1 MIASGHGRNQTSDS
15 YTDDISDFYANV
27 ASGGTGVA
35 PTDSGWQETPDGNL
49 NENPRDPGPQRPL
62 ETPDSTTGAGTQ
74 LDVEHTLTARDIQKM
89 LSRVTPES
97 VLLDPTSPQYSAM
110 QWLLDDIDTSLV
122 YFAGSG
128 YSERIIQR
136 YTLAVVYHAT
146 GGPWGAWETD
156 ELWLTE
162 EDECQWFGVRCGM
175 TGATEEV
182 ATGGPERLRRGAEL
196 NTAQDIVDSQVVYD
210 EESLLSAASSYVTFL
225 DLSNNGLEG
234 VIPEEIGT
242 LWKLG
247 QLLLFDNNI
256 GGAIP
261 WGALTKLQSLHTLYL
276 DRNKLTGNVPNS
288 IGQLSSLKNLDLSG
302 NKLSSSLPNALG
314 NLLDLVV
321 SRSAVRRM
329 RNTQSRCICLRSW
342 SNFLVIL
349 LLCLPLFSDLQFI
362 CTLQDLRL
370 SDNDFTG
377 VFPREVADLTSLA
390 TLMAGG
396 NSIGG
401 NLPGVVGT
409 QLTNL
414 VVVRLHNNEFFGSLP
429 YFASSKLEELHLDG
443 NAFDSNIVIP
453 KSTLLRELYLGKN
466 LLKGTIP
473 ATIASLAPRLERLDL
488 SSNQLSG
495 VIPTAALS
503 QLTKAKDIRLDDNK
517 DLSGDVDGV
526 CDALPD
532 IAANMRVDLSQ
543 VTCKCCNC
551 C

>member
-1 MIASGHGRNQTSDS
+1 M
-15 YTDDISDFYANV
+15 YA
-27 ASGGTGVA
+27 
-35 PTDSGWQETPDGNL
+35 
-49 NENPRDPGPQRPL
+49 
-62 ETPDSTTGAGTQ
+62 
-74 LDVEHTLTARDIQKM
+74 
-89 LSRVTPES
+89 
-97 VLLDPTSPQYSAM
+97 
-110 QWLLDDIDTSLV
+110 
-122 YFAGSG
+122 F
-128 YSERIIQR
+128 
-136 YTLAVVYHAT
+136 
-146 GGPWGAWETD
+146 
-156 ELWLTE
+156 
-162 EDECQWFGVRCGM
+162 
-175 TGATEEV
+175 
-182 ATGGPERLRRGAEL
+182 
-196 NTAQDIVDSQVVYD
+196 
-210 EESLLSAASSYVTFL
+210 
-225 DLSNNGLEG
+225 
-234 VIPEEIGT
+234 
-242 LWKLG
+242 
-247 QLLLFDNNI
+247 
-256 GGAIP
+256 
-261 WGALTKLQSLHTLYL
+261 
-276 DRNKLTGNVPNS
+276 
-288 IGQLSSLKNLDLSG
+288 
-302 NKLSSSLPNALG
+302 ALG
-314 NLLDLVV
+314 LIF
-321 SRSAVRRM
+321 SSFSFFAY
-329 RNTQSRCICLRSW
+329 
-342 SNFLVIL
+342 
-349 LLCLPLFSDLQFI
+349 LCSPIYLQFI

-473 ATIASLAPRLERLDL
+473 ATIASLAPRLELLDL

-495 VIPTAALS
+495 VIPTASLS

-517 DLSGDVDGV
+517 DLSGDIDGV